1 MRSLLLLLCA
11 GAATSFVREPRR
23 LVRDMTKFGT
33 DAERVAAL
41 LARGNDSGYT
51 LPGED
56 TPLTPERFAAEILN
70 LPGCR
75 AGQVS
80 QHLEGSVLVPG
91 NEKRLPGLP
100 AREKLAALSPDD
112 ALRQLSPQCVG

>member
-1 MRSLLLLLCA
+1 MRGSLLLCLA

-23 LVRDMTKFGT
+23 LVLQAMPP
-33 DAERVAAL
+33 RVAYKQQVKNL

-56 TPLTPERFAAEILN
+56 TPLTPERFAAEILK

-75 AGQVS
+75 AWEHGDKILGVPFAMDVS
-80 QHLEGSVLVPG
+80 YPPPPLW
-91 NEKRLPGLP
+91 
-100 AREKLAALSPDD
+100 
-112 ALRQLSPQCVG
+112 

>member
-1 MRSLLLLLCA
+1 MRGSLLLCLL

-23 LVRDMTKFGT
+23 LVPAMPKFGT
-33 DAERVAAL
+33 DAERAAAL

-56 TPLTPERFAAEILN
+56 TPLTPERFAAEILK

-75 AGQVS
+75 AWASEHYPHQ
-80 QHLEGSVLVPG
+80 LDKASVLVPG
-91 NEKRLPGLP
+91 YEKKPHSP
-100 AREKLAALSPDD
+100 SWAKEKLAATEEAAQRP
-112 ALRQLSPQCVG
+112 G